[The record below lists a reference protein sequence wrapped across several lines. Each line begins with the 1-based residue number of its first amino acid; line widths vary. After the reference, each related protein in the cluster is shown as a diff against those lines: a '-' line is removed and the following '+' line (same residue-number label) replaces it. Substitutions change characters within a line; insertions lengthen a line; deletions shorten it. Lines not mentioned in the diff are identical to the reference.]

1 MLRSAIYLK
10 WIKCDVLSRAVEL
23 LLDVTSPANGSKLS
37 MRPLTCLCMENL
49 IKWLHW
55 SVTLEG
61 VLMGVSHIWQSTLFL
76 WPNFRHVCSYENT
89 KFDFVEYTATL
100 TQFVF

>member
-1 MLRSAIYLK
+1 M
-10 WIKCDVLSRAVEL
+10 LSRAVEL

-37 MRPLTCLCMENL
+37 MSPLTCLCMENL

-61 VLMGVSHIWQSTLFL
+61 VLMGVSHIWQSTLFYGQISAMFARMKT
-76 WPNFRHVCSYENT
+76 PNLILSSI
-89 KFDFVEYTATL
+89 
-100 TQFVF
+100 QPP